1 MDEVEGRAAAQ
12 GERKDVHGETC
23 KEGAGLAS
31 QVVSKS
37 LSHVLGRPL
46 PLADIL
52 PTSAPRHAAGSRG
65 PGAPCA
71 AAPGALFS
79 TPPTPAAGPQTRFT
93 LVPGSALLRSA
104 AGVEE
109 PVCGPG
115 ALAFVFLPFSLRWK
129 HFHLGGKPRANAPGT
144 ASCAPLGPGRPPSR
158 PARRLH
164 PGGQGD
170 TRRPPVLFLGCL
182 EKCKVISRDVSPS
195 HSVRGCACGGNMVE
209 WCLPQDID
217 LEGVEFKSMASGSHK
232 IQSDFIYFRKGPFF
246 GLACFA
252 NMPVESEL
260 ERGARMKSVG
270 ILSPSYTL
278 LYRYMHFLE
287 NQVRHQ
293 LETPGHYS
301 HLAAFY
307 EDKKGVLHVG
317 PGRGSSL
324 PPVYWLPSIHR
335 YMYPEMKITHPAG
348 CMSQFIKFFG
358 EQILILWKF
367 ALLRKRILIFSPPP
381 VGVVCYRVYCCC
393 CLANVSLPGIGG
405 TIPESKPFFYVNVAD
420 IESLEVEVSYVACT
434 TEKIFEEK
442 RELYDVY
449 VDNQNVKTHHDH
461 LQPLLKIN
469 SADREK
475 YRRLNEQRQMLL
487 YSQELEEDYNPCEED
502 LFVLFFLEQNNRI
515 FQTLLEV
522 SASQD
527 KTLTAEHARGMGL
540 DPQGDRSFLMDL
552 LEAYGIDV
560 MLVIDNPCCP

>member
-1 MDEVEGRAAAQ
+1 MINAAKW
-12 GERKDVHGETC
+12 GKHEH
-23 KEGAGLAS
+23 S
-31 QVVSKS
+31 P
-37 LSHVLGRPL
+37 PL
-46 PLADIL
+46 PPLMQSSFPPL
-52 PTSAPRHAAGSRG
+52 GTS
-65 PGAPCA
+65 
-71 AAPGALFS
+71 
-79 TPPTPAAGPQTRFT
+79 Q
-93 LVPGSALLRSA
+93 GSAHPES
-104 AGVEE
+104 VDESH
-109 PVCGPG
+109 PG
-115 ALAFVFLPFSLRWK
+115 KTAFVIMVSSLP
-129 HFHLGGKPRANAPGT
+129 
-144 ASCAPLGPGRPPSR
+144 
-158 PARRLH
+158 
-164 PGGQGD
+164 
-170 TRRPPVLFLGCL
+170 
-182 EKCKVISRDVSPS
+182 
-195 HSVRGCACGGNMVE
+195 GNMVE

-293 LETPGHYS
+293 LEMPGHYS

-307 EDKKGVLHVG
+307 EDKKGVLHAG

-487 YSQELEEDYNPCEED
+487 YSQEVEEDYNPCEED
-502 LFVLFFLEQNNRI
+502 LFVLDNGGDWGAA
-515 FQTLLEV
+515 TCP
-522 SASQD
+522 SGS
-527 KTLTAEHARGMGL
+527 HGL
-540 DPQGDRSFLMDL
+540 DRLSPGNGKQSW
-552 LEAYGIDV
+552 E
-560 MLVIDNPCCP
+560 

>member
-1 MDEVEGRAAAQ
+1 MVERGDAAPLLRWAEGPAVSPPQAPELQAGGR
-12 GERKDVHGETC
+12 RW
-23 KEGAGLAS
+23 
-31 QVVSKS
+31 
-37 LSHVLGRPL
+37 
-46 PLADIL
+46 
-52 PTSAPRHAAGSRG
+52 GSRG
-65 PGAPCA
+65 G
-71 AAPGALFS
+71 GR
-79 TPPTPAAGPQTRFT
+79 PAAEPPRRREPEELGASEVLLQ
-93 LVPGSALLRSA
+93 PGRLEL
-104 AGVEE
+104 GDVEE
-109 PVCGPG
+109 DQVV
-115 ALAFVFLPFSLRWK
+115 AVFVVTFD
-129 HFHLGGKPRANAPGT
+129 PR
-144 ASCAPLGPGRPPSR
+144 S
-158 PARRLH
+158 
-164 PGGQGD
+164 
-170 TRRPPVLFLGCL
+170 
-182 EKCKVISRDVSPS
+182 
-195 HSVRGCACGGNMVE
+195 GNMVE

-307 EDKKGVLHVG
+307 EDKKGVLHAG
-317 PGRGSSL
+317 PGRGGSL

-487 YSQELEEDYNPCEED
+487 YSQEVEEDYNPCEED